1 LVGRKALI
9 AILLSALSGG
19 LLSAAFEPVGKW
31 WVVPI
36 AIAVHMYALSL
47 AKRKILS
54 AFIFALTLNLIVL
67 HWSSTFVGSV
77 PWVILAFGLSFFYLP
92 LALVSHWGMTA
103 YPLIYIV
110 MEECRNRFPF
120 GGFGWVRIA
129 YTQADAPISKIAAI
143 GGASALSALAVLMGL
158 ILFYGAKREFSLIT
172 FVPFLFLLVPLTLS
186 VISATNVLMIQGN
199 VPQMGLDFNSRAK
212 AVFTNHFE
220 RTQEELAKDA
230 NVDLVLWPENSVDV
244 DPFLNQDVKQALDSI
259 QKPLIIGAILG
270 KGNNFLN
277 TSILWGGELPPIYI
291 KQHLTP
297 FGEYIPLR
305 SLASMISPYTDRVTD
320 FEPGQSQLLFTIKE
334 AVIAPIICF
343 ELVDDQL
350 LHEAALSSNI
360 LAVQTNSAT
369 FGMSAESAQQLS
381 ITRIRAIEHGRNIVS
396 VSTTGYSA
404 VIDYQGKVL
413 KKTSMGTPDTI
424 RAEVDLLQGQT
435 PRDKAGDWAL
445 VGTLFMLLAIARRAY
460 ALRR

>member
-1 LVGRKALI
+1 LVTL
-9 AILLSALSGG
+9 LLSGLSGA
-19 LLSAAFEPVGKW
+19 LLSAAYEPVGKW
-31 WVVPI
+31 WVAPI

-47 AKRKILS
+47 SNRKILS
-54 AFIFALTLNLIVL
+54 TFIFAATLNLIVL

-77 PWVILAFGLSFFYLP
+77 PWIILALGLSIFYLP
-92 LALVSHWGMTA
+92 LALVSRWGMTS
-103 YPLIYIV
+103 YPLVFIIL
-110 MEECRNRFPF
+110 EEVRNRFPF

-129 YTQADAPISKIAAI
+129 YTQADAPFSKIAAI
-143 GGASALSALAVLMGL
+143 GGASGLSALAVLSGL
-158 ILFYGAKREFSLIT
+158 ILYFGAKRELSLIT
-172 FVPFLFLLVPLTLS
+172 FLPFLLLFVPVNLT
-186 VISATNVLMIQGN
+186 VTSATNVLMVQGN

-212 AVFTNHFE
+212 AVFNNHFE
-220 RTQEELAKDA
+220 RTQVELAKDS
-230 NVDLVLWPENSVDV
+230 NVDFVLWPENSVDV
-244 DPFLNQDVKQALDSI
+244 DPFLNKDVNQALNSI
-259 QKPLIIGAILG
+259 DKPLIIGAILG
-270 KGNNFLN
+270 KGNKFLN

-305 SLASMISPYTDRVTD
+305 SIASLISPYTDRVTD
-320 FEPGQSQLLFTIKE
+320 FEPGQAQVLFKVKD

-381 ITRIRAIEHGRNIVS
+381 ITRVRAIEHGRNIVS

-404 VIDYQGKVL
+404 VIDHQGKVL
-413 KKTSMGTPDTI
+413 QQTSMGTADTI
-424 RAEVDLLQGQT
+424 RAEVDLLRGQT
-435 PRDKAGDWAL
+435 PRDKAGDWASIG
-445 VGTLFMLLAIARRAY
+445 VLFALMLIARRAY
-460 ALRR
+460 T

>member
-445 VGTLFMLLAIARRAY
+445 VGTLFMLLVVARRAY

>member
-1 LVGRKALI
+1 M
-9 AILLSALSGG
+9 
-19 LLSAAFEPVGKW
+19 GKW

-77 PWVILAFGLSFFYLP
+77 PWVILAFGLSLFYLP

-129 YTQADAPISKIAAI
+129 YTQADAPISKISAI

>member
-1 LVGRKALI
+1 LVAL
-9 AILLSALSGG
+9 LLSALSGA
-19 LLSAAFEPVGKW
+19 LLSAAYEPVGKW
-31 WVVPI
+31 WVAPI
-36 AIAVHMYALSL
+36 AIAAHMYALSL
-47 AKRKILS
+47 SNRKFLS
-54 AFIFALTLNLIVL
+54 TFIFASTLNLIVL

-77 PWVILAFGLSFFYLP
+77 PWIILALGLSSFYLP
-92 LALVSHWGMTA
+92 LALVSRWGMTA
-103 YPLIYIV
+103 YPLIFIAL
-110 MEECRNRFPF
+110 EEVRNRFPF

-129 YTQADAPISKIAAI
+129 YTQADAPFSKIAAV
-143 GGASALSALAVLMGL
+143 GGATALSALTVLLGL
-158 ILFYGAKREFSLIT
+158 ILYFGAKREFSLIT
-172 FVPFLFLLVPLTLS
+172 IAPFLLLLIPINVAT
-186 VISATNVLMIQGN
+186 ISSTNVLMIQGN

-212 AVFTNHFE
+212 AVFNNHFE
-220 RTQEELAKDA
+220 RTRDELAKDS
-230 NVDLVLWPENSVDV
+230 NVDFVLWPENSVDV
-244 DPFLNQDVKQALDSI
+244 DPFLNKDVNQALNSI
-259 QKPLIIGAILG
+259 EKPMIIGAILG
-270 KGNNFLN
+270 KGNKFLN
-277 TSILWGGELPPIYI
+277 TSILWGGELPPTYI

-305 SLASMISPYTDRVTD
+305 SLASKISPYTDRVTD
-320 FEPGQSQLLFTIKE
+320 FEPGQAQVLFKVKD

-350 LHEAALSSNI
+350 LVDAARSSNI

-413 KKTSMGTPDTI
+413 QQSSMGTADTI
-424 RAEVDLLQGQT
+424 RAEVDLLKGQT

-445 VGTLFMLLAIARRAY
+445 VGTLFVLLLVARRAY
-460 ALRR
+460 AQRR

>member
-1 LVGRKALI
+1 MV

-31 WVVPI
+31 WVAPI
-36 AIAVHMYALSL
+36 AIAGHMYALSL
-47 AKRKILS
+47 TKRKILS
-54 AFIFALTLNLIVL
+54 AFVFALTLNLIVL

-77 PWVILAFGLSFFYLP
+77 PWIILAFGLSLFYLP
-92 LALVSHWGMTA
+92 LGLVSRWGMTA

-120 GGFGWVRIA
+120 GGFGWVRIG
-129 YTQADAPISKIAAI
+129 YTQADAPYSKIAAI
-143 GGASALSALAVLMGL
+143 GGASALSGLAVLMGL
-158 ILFYGAKREFSLIT
+158 ILFYGAQRKFSFIA
-172 FVPFLFLLVPLTLS
+172 FVPFLLLLIPLNLS
-186 VISATNVLMIQGN
+186 VVSATNVLMIQGN

-212 AVFTNHFE
+212 AVFNNHLE
-220 RTQEELAKDA
+220 RTQEELAKDS
-230 NVDLVLWPENSVDV
+230 NVDFVLWPENSVDV
-244 DPFLNQDVKQALDSI
+244 DPFLNQDVKEALDSI

-270 KGNNFLN
+270 KGNKFLN

-297 FGEYIPLR
+297 FGEYLPLR

-320 FEPGQSQLLFTIKE
+320 FEPGQAQVLFTIKE
-334 AVIAPIICF
+334 AVIAPVICF

-369 FGMSAESAQQLS
+369 FGMSAESSQQLS

-413 KKTSMGTPDTI
+413 KKTAMGQPDTI
-424 RAEVDLLQGQT
+424 RAQVELLQGQT

-445 VGTLFMLLAIARRAY
+445 VGTLFMLLVIARRAY
-460 ALRR
+460 VVRR